1 MLPMGSIVTVCMF
14 VGLVYAMLQ
23 MFVKPIRQLPGLLHT
38 LVGGIVLLA
47 GAWNVFWYAFRN
59 ITEFW
64 GIAALVSGVALM
76 LTGYCIIRVQTV
88 PTNLKKLMPIILLI
102 LLGCMLLYG
111 ITIYRI

>member
-14 VGLVYAMLQ
+14 VGLVYALLQ
-23 MFVKPIRQLPGLLHT
+23 MFVKPVRQLPGFLHA

-59 ITEFW
+59 ITQFW
-64 GIAALVSGVALM
+64 GIAALVSGFALM
-76 LTGYCIIRVQTV
+76 LTGYYIIRIQTV
-88 PTNLKKLMPIILLI
+88 SANLKKFMPIVLLV
-102 LLGCMLLYG
+102 LLACMLLYG